1 MREENNFSKNIP
13 VNGYA
18 YGSYCSAHIAA
29 ISHCLWL
36 ILQCRRH
43 GFGPWVGKIPW
54 RKEWL
59 PTPVFLPGISHG
71 QRSLAGYSLWG
82 RTELDMT
89 NTFTFHFTELLNS
102 VLVIIKNVTLWILSS
117 SQWVWSSQFMEPKW
131 SNEDNGNWKSWESA
145 C

>member
-59 PTPVFLPGISHG
+59 STPVFWPGQFHGLYSEWGHKKSDTTEWLLFSFHLLLWTMLNISKS
-71 QRSLAGYSLWG
+71 RKNSIYTSL
-82 RTELDMT
+82 
-89 NTFTFHFTELLNS
+89 HP
-102 VLVIIKNVTLWILSS
+102 SS
-117 SQWVWSSQFMEPKW
+117 SFNSFQLITNLFHLYPSPASLPANCFVF
-131 SNEDNGNWKSWESA
+131 
-145 C
+145 